1 VPRLSPTNLIALH
14 VLNGFRRE
22 HRKASAHEITFF
34 RICASSSPTTRKT
47 AIRVRLSNGSVSVT
61 RPKSSVSF
69 RKARAHRSIPF
80 KTGDSGN
87 NNDFAIVQYGAS
99 CGLFTIAHK
108 ATAQGISK
116 GEMMSL
122 NKSVQRSASIAARKI
137 VGESRQLKRRTV
149 LMAFL
154 GPASPGLP
162 CRMLSSEPLRDARV
176 QSGVYNDRRRCRT
189 CSPAGVGL
197 QDACTRKRR
206 YLSYTS
212 TRKNF
217 RHTGRISEWL
227 AGTSDIALSYRQFLC
242 EFIKASPRRDFG
254 RFSNSPP
261 TGHFKTESLQLRR
274 FIQKAEG
281 EGN

>member
-1 VPRLSPTNLIALH
+1 LSPTNLIALH

-34 RICASSSPTTRKT
+34 RICAFSSPTTRKT

-69 RKARAHRSIPF
+69 RKARAHRSVPF

-122 NKSVQRSASIAARKI
+122 NKSVQRSASFNCGEENRWRKSAA
-137 VGESRQLKRRTV
+137 
-149 LMAFL
+149 
-154 GPASPGLP
+154 
-162 CRMLSSEPLRDARV
+162 
-176 QSGVYNDRRRCRT
+176 
-189 CSPAGVGL
+189 
-197 QDACTRKRR
+197 
-206 YLSYTS
+206 
-212 TRKNF
+212 
-217 RHTGRISEWL
+217 
-227 AGTSDIALSYRQFLC
+227 
-242 EFIKASPRRDFG
+242 KASNRLDGLFRSCFSWSPMQNAVQGTASRR
-254 RFSNSPP
+254 
-261 TGHFKTESLQLRR
+261 ESSIWRLQ
-274 FIQKAEG
+274 
-281 EGN
+281 